1 MPRFSI
7 VDFLSNNNINY
18 FPISIRIKEDG
29 KKELLKINGRFPKTT
44 DFNTLSLQELK
55 ERQKTKSSH
64 IAIDTNNIYH
74 IDVDFKDDIEYS
86 KEEIDFVNELKAK
99 CPYYKSSSKERGKH
113 LLFKSK
119 NVIDNNSKK
128 LKFLRDKEHSI
139 ELLSGLWGWCK
150 AEATVYNSNLEIP
163 TLDLEEYYHKKEI
176 KKVSSKSKIKKETI
190 EIHNRLQDIR
200 HTNIDNEIIG
210 IAKNINIEYLDDY
223 DTWTRII
230 WSLSSYKK
238 SMKNTAILISK
249 KSTKYNEEIFNKIW
263 NQSMLH
269 INIGTLYYYSR
280 MSNKEEHFKIKDTY
294 SDNTDEDWGTDDVQA
309 DIFLKDNLVNL
320 VMKDDEIYINLDN
333 IWYKDLKHN
342 KLRNSISIY
351 LIDFFKIKIK
361 RDKET
366 KRFYEDKI
374 NSINTE
380 RELSNYIALV
390 DDEEKIIEEKIRLE
404 IKNKKTIQE
413 LKLDYEMAKNKMID
427 SSRFIPKLKSV
438 ARTKAVSEKVI
449 QKLSFINFDNI
460 EFDSNGYLFPFNDK
474 VYDLKTHE
482 LRDFK
487 REDYIIL
494 KTDYSYIKSNEEQ
507 LNKLDTLISSILPN
521 KNIKKN
527 YLQYL
532 ACGLYGVPIEK
543 FVIANGDGGNGKGVL
558 SELMEATLTD
568 SFFYSAPSSILLEPF
583 KQGSNPAVANMHK
596 KRMIVYR
603 EPNTD
608 KGSGKKINGS
618 VMKELTGGKSL
629 NARLN
634 HSNDCKVILCCVN
647 IMECNSRS
655 RIDGRIDNSYLRRL
669 ADIPF
674 QSTFSSNE
682 SEYNNPRLKKDK
694 NYFKA
699 DPYFKTDE
707 FIQEYKTVMFDYLIN
722 FIKSNDDFECN
733 RVVDC
738 EEVIERTKLY
748 LEDSDEFYNW
758 FITAYKKVSD
768 TEFYITAKEIF
779 EKYKESDDYENMN
792 RNQKRETTKKSLV
805 EYLSSDSK
813 FRLDYYDTKRVYIA
827 SVRVRLRNF
836 LIGYKA
842 IDNEF
847 SDNEEEDDDGD
858 TDSGIII

>member
-1 MPRFSI
+1 MQNSSV
-7 VDFLSNNNINY
+7 VDFLSNNKINY

-29 KKELLKINGRFPKTT
+29 KKELVKINGRFPKTS
-44 DFNTLSLQELK
+44 DFNTISVQEIK
-55 ERQKTKSSH
+55 ERQKTKLSH

-99 CPYYKSSSKERGKH
+99 CPYYKSSSKERGLH
-113 LLFKSK
+113 IFFKSK

-128 LKFLRDKEHSI
+128 LKFLKDKEHSV

-150 AEATVYNSNLEIP
+150 SDAIVYNSNYNIP

-176 KKVSSKSKIKKETI
+176 KKVSSKSKIKKEIKKINTI
-190 EIHNRLQDIR
+190 SY
-200 HTNIDNEIIG
+200 TNTDNEIIG

-238 SMKNTAILISK
+238 TMKNTAILISK
-249 KSTKYNEEIFNKIW
+249 KSTKYNEETFNKIW
-263 NQSMLH
+263 NQSMQK

-294 SDNTDEDWGTDDVQA
+294 SENVTEDWGTDDVQA
-309 DIFLKDNLVNL
+309 DIFLKDNLINL
-320 VMKDDEIYINLDN
+320 VMKDDEVYINIDN

-351 LIDFFKIKIK
+351 LIDFFKTKIK
-361 RDKET
+361 RDKEQ
-366 KRFYEDKI
+366 KQKYNDLI

-380 RELSNYIALV
+380 QELSNYTALV

-404 IKNKKTIQE
+404 IKNKKSIQE
-413 LKLDYEMAKNKMID
+413 IKLELLTLEDKMIH
-427 SSRFIPKLKSV
+427 SKEFITRLKSV
-438 ARTKAVSEKVI
+438 SRTKAVSEKVI

-460 EFDSNGYLFPFNDK
+460 EFDNNGYLFPFNDK
-474 VYDLKTHE
+474 VYDLKTHQ

-558 SELMEATLTD
+558 SELMETTLSD
-568 SFFYSAPSSILLEPF
+568 SFFYSAPSSILLEPL
-583 KQGSNPAVANMHK
+583 KQGSNPAVANMHR
-596 KRMIVYR
+596 KRMIIYR

-618 VMKELTGGKSL
+618 VMKELTGGKTI

-634 HSNDCKVILCCVN
+634 HSNDCKITLCGVN
-647 IMECNSRS
+647 IMECNSRGK
-655 RIDGRIDNSYLRRL
+655 IDGRIDNSYLRRM
-669 ADIPF
+669 ADVPF

-682 SEYNNPRLKKDK
+682 TEYNNPRLKKDK

-699 DPYFKTDE
+699 DPYFKSDE

-758 FITAYKKVSD
+758 FITVYRKVSD
-768 TEFYITAKEIF
+768 TENYITAKEIF
-779 EKYKESDDYENMN
+779 EKYKESDDYNNMN
-792 RNQKRETTKKSLV
+792 RNQKRETTKKSIV

-813 FRLDYYDTKRVYIA
+813 FRLDYYDTKRVYIS
-827 SVRVRLRNF
+827 SVRTRIRNF
-836 LIGYKA
+836 LVGYKV

-847 SDNEEEDDDGD
+847 SDNEEEEEEEED